1 MAEVASIHA
10 YLSDMR
16 RSLVDN
22 GVLRAE
28 RDRYV
33 FTQDYLFASPST
45 AAGVVVGRSANGRI
59 EWQTK
64 EGRTLKA
71 VQEAEAAE

>member
-1 MAEVASIHA
+1 MIETPSEKRFNVFSP
-10 YLSDMR
+10 
-16 RSLVDN
+16 
-22 GVLRAE
+22 
-28 RDRYV
+28 YV

-45 AAGVVVGRSANGRI
+45 ATGVVVGRSANGRI

-64 EGRTLKA
+64 DGRSLKA